1 MTPSPKKYRDIHE
14 DISDLF
20 HTAEAMYNSAVSPE
34 GNLQSYSTQINQLSI
49 EYKKQ
54 SSNIDI
60 QIGEID
66 SSKQS
71 DLEINALIK
80 FM

>member
-1 MTPSPKKYRDIHE
+1 
-14 DISDLF
+14 
-20 HTAEAMYNSAVSPE
+20 MYNSAVSPE